1 MSLFGLFNKNNEPNL
16 EGIEPIEAMANPT
29 TIAAPVTGA
38 VIERTDVERDIFSE
52 GLLGCGCG
60 IKPQNEVVYAPVN
73 GTVTVEYGSQHAI
86 GFVSEGG
93 AQVIVHVGIDTVAM
107 EGKGFTYLVE
117 QGDGVKA
124 GQPVLAFS
132 REAIAEA
139 GYDDIVTVAV
149 VNADDFERV
158 ELVQHGHVDAGQIL
172 LEITD

>member
-1 MSLFGLFNKNNEPNL
+1 MLF
-16 EGIEPIEAMANPT
+16 
-29 TIAAPVTGA
+29 
-38 VIERTDVERDIFSE
+38 RS
-52 GLLGCGCG
+52 
-60 IKPQNEVVYAPVN
+60 
-73 GTVTVEYGSQHAI
+73 
-86 GFVSEGG
+86 
-93 AQVIVHVGIDTVAM
+93 
-107 EGKGFTYLVE
+107 KGFTYLVE

>member
-73 GTVTVEYGSQHAI
+73 GTVTVEYAGSQHAI
-86 GFVSEGG
+86 G